1 MFVSIFSTCLSHAFV
16 PMFILWIVFY
26 NFIFSWV
33 SRNCAFSGFLLLE
46 FLFLFYC
53 FLCSRSRIAIIPQEP
68 FLFCGTVRQNID
80 PLDQYCDSELV
91 AALRRCHLAAAINR
105 LGGVESQVGH
115 GGLNLSVGQRQLL
128 CLVRA
133 VLHNAK
139 VGDVLADFY
148 SVLSQEMHHMT
159 S

>member
-1 MFVSIFSTCLSHAFV
+1 M
-16 PMFILWIVFY
+16 
-26 NFIFSWV
+26 
-33 SRNCAFSGFLLLE
+33 LE
-46 FLFLFYC
+46 FLFLFYY
-53 FLCSRSRIAIIPQEP
+53 FLRSRSRIAIIPQDP

-105 LGGVESQVGH
+105 LGGVGSEVGH

-139 VGDVLADFY
+139 VGDVLTFVFIAHTGNALHD
-148 SVLSQEMHHMT
+148 VVILRN
-159 S
+159 

>member
-1 MFVSIFSTCLSHAFV
+1 MCFF
-16 PMFILWIVFY
+16 
-26 NFIFSWV
+26 
-33 SRNCAFSGFLLLE
+33 RFLVLE
-46 FLFLFYC
+46 FLFLFYY
-53 FLCSRSRIAIIPQEP
+53 FLRSRSRIAIIPQEP

-105 LGGVESQVGH
+105 LGGLGSQVRH

-139 VGDVLADFY
+139 VGDVFTDFY
-148 SVLSQEMHHMT
+148 SVLSQKMHHMT
-159 S
+159 SYSYIITLFMLWSWRKLEDMKHH

>member
-1 MFVSIFSTCLSHAFV
+1 
-16 PMFILWIVFY
+16 
-26 NFIFSWV
+26 
-33 SRNCAFSGFLLLE
+33 
-46 FLFLFYC
+46 
-53 FLCSRSRIAIIPQEP
+53 
-68 FLFCGTVRQNID
+68 VRQNIN

-105 LGGVESQVGH
+105 LGGLESEVGH

-139 VGDVLADFY
+139 VHDVFTRFY
-148 SVLSQEMHHMT
+148 SVLPHKMHHMT

>member
-1 MFVSIFSTCLSHAFV
+1 
-16 PMFILWIVFY
+16 
-26 NFIFSWV
+26 
-33 SRNCAFSGFLLLE
+33 
-46 FLFLFYC
+46 
-53 FLCSRSRIAIIPQEP
+53 
-68 FLFCGTVRQNID
+68 VRQNVD

-91 AALRRCHLAAAINR
+91 GALRRCHLAAAIDR
-105 LGGVESQVGH
+105 LGGLESQVGH

-139 VGDVLADFY
+139 VDDVFREFY
-148 SVLSQEMHHMT
+148 SVPPHKIHRTT

>member
-1 MFVSIFSTCLSHAFV
+1 M
-16 PMFILWIVFY
+16 
-26 NFIFSWV
+26 
-33 SRNCAFSGFLLLE
+33 LE
-46 FLFLFYC
+46 FLFLFYY

-105 LGGVESQVGH
+105 LGGVGSQVEH

-139 VGDVLADFY
+139 VGDVLTDFLFTAVTGNAPRDIIILHNY
-148 SVLSQEMHHMT
+148 SVQICGVRGSWKA
-159 S
+159 

>member
-1 MFVSIFSTCLSHAFV
+1 M
-16 PMFILWIVFY
+16 
-26 NFIFSWV
+26 
-33 SRNCAFSGFLLLE
+33 LE
-46 FLFLFYC
+46 FHLLFYY
-53 FLCSRSRIAIIPQEP
+53 FLNSRSRVAIIPQEP

-80 PLDQYCDSELV
+80 PLDQYSDSELV
-91 AALRRCHLAAAINR
+91 AALRRCHLAAVISR
-105 LGGVESQVGH
+105 LGGIGSQVEP

-139 VGDVLADFY
+139 VGDVLTDFY
-148 SVLSQEMHHMT
+148 SLLSQEMHHMA

>member
-1 MFVSIFSTCLSHAFV
+1 MLQFFLSFYVFLGFYKFCVVMVVSAGI
-16 PMFILWIVFY
+16 PML
-26 NFIFSWV
+26 
-33 SRNCAFSGFLLLE
+33 
-46 FLFLFYC
+46 LFYY

-91 AALRRCHLAAAINR
+91 GALRRCHLAAAINR
-105 LGGVESQVGH
+105 LGGLGSQVGH

-139 VGDVLADFY
+139 VGDLFTDLY
-148 SVLSQEMHHMT
+148 SI
-159 S
+159 